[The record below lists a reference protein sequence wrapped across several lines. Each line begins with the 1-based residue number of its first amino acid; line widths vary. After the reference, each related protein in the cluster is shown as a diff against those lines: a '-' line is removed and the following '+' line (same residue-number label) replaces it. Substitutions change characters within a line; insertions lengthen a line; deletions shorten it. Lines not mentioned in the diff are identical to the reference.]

1 MKSEPAPAPGAPPAG
16 VPLWAKALGATLLMQ
31 AVAAFLTRVAPVIGP
46 DLTDAAGVDAE
57 AIGYLAAASGAGTVW
72 ALTGSASVLKRLGPL
87 RLLQVGALIG
97 AGGLVL
103 TIWGW
108 WPAMM
113 VAAFL
118 IGVGYAPSP
127 PAGSDILARHAPRKH
142 QGIVFSIKQAA
153 VPVGGVAAGLLVPP
167 CVLAFGWRGALVV
180 LALGV
185 VAIAM
190 LVQPLQREMDAGR
203 DPAWRVE
210 PRWFFSLDPLIR
222 PFRFVAAAPGLWG
235 LTYCGFAFATVQGS
249 LIAFLVTYL
258 ATDLAMGLALAGVA
272 FAVMQAAGTIGRI
285 GAGWTAD
292 RVGSN
297 RTVLSI
303 LAATSACVILLV
315 SRIEPGWPAAVVIVI
330 SAASGLMA
338 VSWNGIYLAEI
349 ARTAKDHIAEAT
361 AGSGFFTFLGY
372 TAGPAL
378 FAVVVRLSES
388 YRLAFTLTALVP
400 LTALAVLLATRRAAR
415 ARG

>member
-1 MKSEPAPAPGAPPAG
+1 MKSEPPGAPGAPAAR

-46 DLTDAAGVDAE
+46 DLTNAAGVEPE
-57 AIGYLAAASGAGTVW
+57 AIGYLAAAGAAGTVW
-72 ALTGSASVLKRLGPL
+72 GLTGSASVLKRLGPL
-87 RLLQVGALIG
+87 RLLQVGTLVA
-97 AGGLVL
+97 AGGMAL
-103 TIWGW
+103 TVWGW

-127 PAGSDILARHAPRKH
+127 PAGSDILARHAPKNH

-153 VPVGGVAAGLLVPP
+153 VPVGGVVAGLLVPP
-167 CVLAFGWRGALVV
+167 ALLAFGWRGTLLVM
-180 LALGV
+180 ALGV
-185 VAIAM
+185 IVIAA
-190 LVQPLQREMDAGR
+190 LVQPLRQEMDAAR
-203 DPAWRVE
+203 DPAFRVE
-210 PRWFFSLDPLIR
+210 ARWFFSLDPLIR

-235 LTYCGFAFATVQGS
+235 LTYCGFAFAMVQGS

-258 ATDLAMGLALAGVA
+258 ATDLAFGLALAGVA
-272 FAVMQAAGTIGRI
+272 FAVMQAAGTVGRI
-285 GAGWTAD
+285 GAGWSAD

-297 RTVLSI
+297 RTVLSVLAAASATTI
-303 LAATSACVILLV
+303 LAV
-315 SRIEPGWPAAVVIVI
+315 SLIGPGWPTTAVIVV
-330 SAASGLMA
+330 SGLSGLTA

-349 ARTAKDHIAEAT
+349 ARTARDQIAEAT

-378 FAVVVRLSES
+378 FAAVVRLSES

-400 LTALAVLLATRRAAR
+400 LTALAVLLATRRR
-415 ARG
+415 R